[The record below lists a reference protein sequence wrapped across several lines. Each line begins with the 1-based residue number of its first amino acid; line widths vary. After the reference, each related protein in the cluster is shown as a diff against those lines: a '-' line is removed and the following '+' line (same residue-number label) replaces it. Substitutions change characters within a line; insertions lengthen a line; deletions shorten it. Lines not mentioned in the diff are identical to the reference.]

1 LYEKHQD
8 QGFEVVAVETKGQ
21 TERATKFIEE
31 NGLTYTMLQNGE
43 GDAEVAKQIFN
54 VLYHPSS
61 FLIDRDGKVMYY
73 HHHPSSFLIDR
84 DGKVMYYHLRFE
96 AGDEEHLEEEI
107 KTLLS

>member
-1 LYEKHQD
+1 MELPRLQPLYEKYED

-31 NGLTYTMLQNGE
+31 NGLTYTILQNGE
-43 GDAEVAKQIFN
+43 GDAEVAKRIFN

-73 HHHPSSFLIDR
+73 HL
-84 DGKVMYYHLRFE
+84 GFE

-107 KTLLS
+107 KTLL